1 MHSLDFDVS
10 YTHISSGLPCNEV
23 TGYYIPIPTFK
34 PWPMKKLSN
43 PMGVMWESDPN
54 KSLWSLMAKAWSM
67 IRDQIGKDKAPLD
80 QFFQIICPY
89 LNIPS
94 PETYLERHGWELII
108 DEDGSPS
115 LSRNYAPSSDLCGA
129 GIVNMALSVEDIIMY
144 CQSMGYAQEYTPRS
158 ITVSPTFLAHPYGHP
173 VINNSTVGLQTQTAS
188 LVHNHRV
195 AARNKRRT
203 KRQNAKNTGTVPM
216 LQEQIIN
223 AHVTETINPPQ
234 DDSSAIFIDS
244 SVPFYGDLSDLLTTH
259 AMVDYQPH
267 DSSSPCDS
275 IDMNQTAMSDWTDW
289 GAFRTGADENV
300 TLPFFDPTFM

>member
-1 MHSLDFDVS
+1 
-10 YTHISSGLPCNEV
+10 
-23 TGYYIPIPTFK
+23 
-34 PWPMKKLSN
+34 
-43 PMGVMWESDPN
+43 
-54 KSLWSLMAKAWSM
+54 MAKAWSI

-108 DEDGSPS
+108 NEDGSPS

-144 CQSMGYAQEYTPRS
+144 CQSMGYAQEYTPQS
-158 ITVSPTFLAHPYGHP
+158 TAASPTFLAHPQGHP
-173 VINNSTVGLQTQTAS
+173 VISNSTVGLQTQTADP
-188 LVHNHRV
+188 VHTHRV

-203 KRQNAKNTGTVPM
+203 RRQNAKSAGAVPM
-216 LQEQIIN
+216 LHEQIMN
-223 AHVTETINPPQ
+223 AHVAGTVNPSH
-234 DDSSAIFIDS
+234 DEGSATFVDS
-244 SVPFYGDLSDLLTTH
+244 SVPFYGDLPDLLTTH
-259 AMVDYQPH
+259 AMVDYQPY

-275 IDMNQTAMSDWTDW
+275 IDMNQTTMSSWTDW
-289 GAFRTGADENV
+289 GAFRTAADENA